1 MGYLHRHGPAGL
13 IAVVLG
19 VWLSLS
25 ACTGGT
31 AAAPTSE
38 TPLTPGGSLVDK
50 TPSST
55 PSIPSSLPASTPTT
69 SSVALGSTTILSS
82 DAETAP
88 TSAHSVN
95 SPATASVSRPVTV
108 TESSRTVTSL
118 NDTATDGA
126 PSTAPGSTTS
136 PSSAA
141 TIESTSRTTTSTPP
155 SSISRSSTATPTPSR
170 STGVETVHLTPEE
183 LNTRKEIEKA
193 WLKYWDVYVAFNRI
207 PKDQRPAAFG
217 AVAVDPELS
226 DLLRT
231 ATLADHKHLESVGT
245 VGHRVYWGPPA
256 SGKSSAVIGD
266 CVDESRFRSRNTVSG
281 KLLQAGPARVNFN
294 GTLLKTARGEWK
306 VSFLDFRDGVPC

>member
-1 MGYLHRHGPAGL
+1 MRYLLRPRPARLIGL
-13 IAVVLG
+13 VLG
-19 VWLSLS
+19 VALALSG
-25 ACTGGT
+25 CTGGN

-38 TPLTPGGSLVDK
+38 APLTPGGSLVDE

-55 PSIPSSLPASTPTT
+55 PSTPSSVPASTPTT
-69 SSVALGSTTILSS
+69 SSVALGSTTTLSS
-82 DAETAP
+82 DAKTAP
-88 TSAHSVN
+88 TSAQSVN
-95 SPATASVSRPVTV
+95 SPATASVSGPVTV
-108 TESSRTVTSL
+108 TESSRTVPSVI
-118 NDTATDGA
+118 DTATDDA

-141 TIESTSRTTTSTPP
+141 TSGSTSRTTTSTPP
-155 SSISRSSTATPTPSR
+155 SSIPQSSTATPSR

-207 PKDQRPAAFG
+207 PKDRRPAAFG

-231 ATLADHKHLESVGT
+231 ATLADYKHLESVGT
-245 VGHRVYWGPPA
+245 VGHRVYWGPPV

-294 GTLLKTARGEWK
+294 GTLLKSPRGEWK